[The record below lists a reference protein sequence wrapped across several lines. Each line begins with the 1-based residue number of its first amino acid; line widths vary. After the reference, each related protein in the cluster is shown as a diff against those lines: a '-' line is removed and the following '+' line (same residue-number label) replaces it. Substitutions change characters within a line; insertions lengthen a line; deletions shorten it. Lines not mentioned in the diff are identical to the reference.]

1 MLTSNLRNNILNH
14 VFRNVALP
22 SPTTVS
28 VGLFTSTGEVTG
40 SGYER
45 QTITFGEPSN
55 GVISNST
62 EVRFPIAAADWGEVT
77 GAGIFDSEG
86 TRLDDATISNT
97 RIVRENDQ
105 FSIPVGN
112 YTIELR

>member
-1 MLTSNLRNNILNH
+1 MLTTDSKNNILNH

-22 SPTTVS
+22 SPTTVF
-28 VGLFTSTGEVTG
+28 VGLFNSTGEVTG
-40 SGYER
+40 AGYER
-45 QTITFGEPSN
+45 QEISFGAPTN
-55 GVISNST
+55 GIIKNDV

-86 TRLDDATISNT
+86 NRLDDATITST

-105 FSIPVGN
+105 FSIPIGN